1 MSNPTVWSAVLG
13 GLPRYALDDPSRTAL
28 VVVDMQYLDAH
39 PEYGIG
45 KTLKERGTFH
55 LVEGYF
61 DRVKDATAVI
71 AKLLDACRQTG
82 IEVIYITIAS
92 RTSDG
97 RERSRVHRDNELFAQ
112 IGSREAA
119 VLDEIAPQ
127 GDEIVLHKTAGGVFN
142 STEIDYLLHNMGI
155 ETLIMTGV
163 VTNGCVE
170 TAVRDAADRSYKVIL
185 VPDACAAFTDELH
198 ENSLRSVGEKLCNL
212 RTSEEVLAELAA
224 LPRRAPVAALA

>member
-13 GLPRYALDDPSRTAL
+13 GLPRYPIDEPSKTAL
-28 VVVDMQYLDAH
+28 IVVDMQYLDAH
-39 PEYGIG
+39 PDYGIG
-45 KTLKERGTFH
+45 KKLKERGTFH

-71 AKLLDACRQTG
+71 AKLLDACRETG
-82 IEVIYITIAS
+82 VEVIYITIAS
-92 RTSDG
+92 RTQDG
-97 RERSRVHRDNELFAQ
+97 RERSRVHRDNELHAQ

-127 GDEIVLHKTAGGVFN
+127 GDEIVIHKTAGGVFN
-142 STEIDYLLHNMGI
+142 STEIDYLLHNLGI
-155 ETLIMTGV
+155 ETVIMTGV

-198 ENSLRSVGEKLCNL
+198 ENALKSVGEKICNL
-212 RTSEEVLAELAA
+212 RTSEEVLSELAA
-224 LPRRAPVAALA
+224 LPRRAAVAAMA

>member
-39 PEYGIG
+39 PDYGIG

-61 DRVKDATAVI
+61 DRVKDATGVI

-92 RTSDG
+92 RTQRRPGAEPGPPRQRDVSP
-97 RERSRVHRDNELFAQ
+97 RSARARRPSSTRSRPRETRSSSTRRPAASSTRPRSTTCCTTW
-112 IGSREAA
+112 GSR
-119 VLDEIAPQ
+119 
-127 GDEIVLHKTAGGVFN
+127 
-142 STEIDYLLHNMGI
+142 
-155 ETLIMTGV
+155 
-163 VTNGCVE
+163 
-170 TAVRDAADRSYKVIL
+170 R
-185 VPDACAAFTDELH
+185 
-198 ENSLRSVGEKLCNL
+198 
-212 RTSEEVLAELAA
+212 
-224 LPRRAPVAALA
+224 

>member
-13 GLPRYALDDPSRTAL
+13 GLPRYALDEPAKTAL

-39 PEYGIG
+39 PDYGLG

-61 DRVKDATAVI
+61 DRVKDATGVI

-92 RTSDG
+92 RTKDG
-97 RERSRVHRDNELFAQ
+97 RERSRVHRDNEMYAQ

-142 STEIDYLLHNMGI
+142 STEIDYLLHNLGI

-224 LPRRAPVAALA
+224 LPRRVTVPALA